1 MRISLFSVKTLF
13 ITAAICGAS
22 PVVAA
27 GAGGGGLAPVEAV
40 DPDIEAAPEPAAEA
54 IAGAD
59 DVVVLNLVPSNFNL
73 TRSISFDEAG
83 DPQHRNN
90 QLSINFR
97 CFYETPSTPLSYRDM
112 EIISVIT
119 SAGEELEIDPNQQR
133 RHQQNIQP
141 NRQRN
146 GKPYFDMYLNVP
158 APMRHAELIREVRG
172 TLKMELSRGPERVLR
187 FSPVSKYLGKRFRV
201 TDMDDSPM
209 SMKWIDA
216 QDNQPAM
223 IEWTFARSIE
233 PLVQEVKFYRR
244 NGAEFE
250 ANQRGGGGNND
261 TRSQRFAVGPADD
274 VIMVVRLFRQTRTV
288 EVPFVARDLPL
299 PIAEPQGP
307 RFDLAIATEPMGQ
320 PVGIKA
326 GEIRGV
332 EPADVARPGEND
344 MPMII
349 LD

>member
-1 MRISLFSVKTLF
+1 MRIALFSVKTLF
-13 ITAAICGAS
+13 IAASIGGAS
-22 PVVAA
+22 AVMA
-27 GAGGGGLAPVEAV
+27 AGGGLVGVEAV
-40 DPDIEAAPEPAAEA
+40 EPNIEAAAEPV
-54 IAGAD
+54 AGAD
-59 DVVVLNLVPSNFNL
+59 DVVLNLVPSNFSLN
-73 TRSISFDEAG
+73 RSISFDENG
-83 DPQHRNN
+83 EPQHRNN

-112 EIISVIT
+112 QITSVIT
-119 SAGEELEIDPNQQR
+119 SAGEELEIDSNRQR

-146 GKPYFDMYLNVP
+146 GKPYFDMYLNLP
-158 APMRHAELIREVRG
+158 APVRHAELIREVRG

-201 TDMDDSPM
+201 TDMGDSPM

-216 QDNQPAM
+216 ENNQPAT

-244 NGAEFE
+244 NGVEFE

-274 VIMVVRLFRQTRTV
+274 VIMVVRLFRDTRTV

-307 RFDLAIATEPMGQ
+307 RFDLAVVTEPMGQ
-320 PVGIKA
+320 PIGIEDA
-326 GEIRGV
+326 QMGID
-332 EPADVARPGEND
+332 EPVDVAQPGEND
-344 MPMII
+344 MPIII